1 MGTTAIDDCATIFR
15 DPGARL
21 LPTPACT
28 ATECSATTASSLSAS
43 QLRASAART
52 RVRGDLAAAAAPQAR
67 QPMDDMRDTALAG
80 HRLT

>member
-15 DPGARL
+15 DPAC
-21 LPTPACT
+21 PTPACT